1 MPQTC
6 IITDNSVQFSQSRF
20 RGQEYVKILPL
31 IPDHFGYIENHSNNS
46 DDAQNESTA
55 LADSCS
61 PSLSPSTQT
70 DDLVQTIYSLS
81 RDFNNLLFIL
91 PTPTF
96 SPAIAIISALLDQLS
111 ISSKVEI
118 IDTQT
123 ISQGVGWLVQTSAS
137 AIVYGESIS
146 EIKRYLINKIPHIYT
161 LIYFHNLLNL
171 KALGLL
177 DPDQALV
184 GNLLGI
190 HPLVLLEKNQ
200 ILPYQKVRTTKSI
213 ADLILNYAHEFEHIQ
228 FLGLIFGSD
237 VGISEKKNVTT
248 RIRSTFPK
256 IKSEFQMMNKAL
268 DNILGTQSISLLLVE
283 KD

>member
-20 RGQEYVKILPL
+20 KGQEYVKILPL
-31 IPDHFGYIENHSNNS
+31 IQDHFGYIENHSNNS
-46 DDAQNESTA
+46 DDTQNESSA
-55 LADSCS
+55 LAYSYSSS
-61 PSLSPSTQT
+61 PSPSTQM

-96 SPAIAIISALLDQLS
+96 SPAIAIITALLDQLS

-123 ISQGVGWLVQTSAS
+123 ISLGVGWLVQTSAS

-146 EIKRYLINKIPHIYT
+146 EIKHYLINKIPHIYT

-190 HPLVLLEKNQ
+190 HPLILLEKNQ

-256 IKSEFQMMNKAL
+256 IKSEFQMMNKPL

>member
-6 IITDNSVQFSQSRF
+6 IITDNSVQFPQSRF
-20 RGQEYVKILPL
+20 KGQEYVKILPL
-31 IPDHFGYIENHSNNS
+31 IPDTFGYVEN
-46 DDAQNESTA
+46 
-55 LADSCS
+55 
-61 PSLSPSTQT
+61 QT
-70 DDLVQTIYSLS
+70 DNLDQVQSEKADLANSASATQFPSIKPSDLIQTIFSLS
-81 RDFNNLLFIL
+81 RDFQNLLFIL

-96 SPAIAIISALLDQLS
+96 SPAISTITTLLNQLS
-111 ISSKVEI
+111 ISANVEI

-123 ISQGVGWLVQTSAS
+123 ISLGVGWLVQTCAS

-146 EIKRYLINKIPHIYT
+146 KIKHYLINKIPHIYT

-171 KALGLL
+171 KALDLL

-190 HPLVLLEKNQ
+190 HPLVLLEKGQ
-200 ILPYQKVRTTKSI
+200 IIPYQKVRTAKSI
-213 ADLILNYAHEFEHIQ
+213 GDLILNYAHEFEHIQ

-237 VGISEKKNVTT
+237 VGVTDKKNLST

-256 IKSEFQMMNKAL
+256 IKTEFQMMNKSL